1 MIGGCLLDQC
11 GYLPFDALMVIGC
24 ITIKQKT
31 SFENVAQFLIFLKS
45 NELSRGVHV
54 ETVLMR
60 IAGEKKG

>member
-11 GYLPFDALMVIGC
+11 GYLPFDALMV

-54 ETVLMR
+54 ETLLMR